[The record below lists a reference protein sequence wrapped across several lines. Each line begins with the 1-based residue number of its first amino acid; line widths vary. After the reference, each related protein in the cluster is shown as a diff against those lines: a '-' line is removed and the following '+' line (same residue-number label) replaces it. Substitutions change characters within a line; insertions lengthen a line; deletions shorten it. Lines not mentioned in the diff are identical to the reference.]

1 MNTHKHARLTFLR
14 RLEMVQQ
21 LIAHQV
27 CVPEAARAYGV
38 TAPTVRK
45 WLGRFLAQGQA
56 GLADASS
63 RPTVSPRAIAPA
75 KALAIVELRRKRLTQ
90 ARIAQ
95 ALGVSA
101 STVSRVLARAGLS
114 HLADLEP
121 AEPVVRYE
129 HQAPGDLLHID
140 IKKLGRIQRPGH
152 RVTGN
157 RRDTVEGAGWD
168 FVFVAIDDHARVA
181 FTDIHP
187 DERFPSAV
195 QFLKDA
201 VAYYQRLGVTIQR
214 LLTDNGSAFRS
225 RAFAAL
231 CHELGIKHRFTRPY
245 RPQTNGKAERFI
257 QSALREWAYAHTY
270 QNSQHRADAMK
281 SWLHHYNWHRPHHR
295 ARCTH
300 LQTQPGRIQ
309 PIDSSQLEAVRVADV
324 QRQVLADVGAVP
336 IAQIR
341 VGAMRPHVQRRAGTQ
356 LPAAAGQFGIVRLAA
371 EIDRVV
377 VRELVQVRGADIR
390 TQGRAAGQGEIPA
403 GAHAGPPLHRRLAA
417 ARVDHLRLRLDEP
430 ALRQL
435 EVIAGLGT
443 ARIRCMRYIVVV
455 VAQPQRQVER
465 HGLVDTPQLADR
477 IDVEPAVVHISQVRA
492 QEPAF
497 DPAVHDVVVIHAGAR
512 DAGVGAQ
519 IEPPRVQAPAMVGA
533 QRQVLHAQVERR
545 CVRRIDLEAVRAAAR
560 PEGALVVAAAQ
571 IALALRQGSHLGVE
585 QQHRCA
591 LPHRHRPRAA
601 RGDLGPYR
609 LLHLP
614 ARLPFEFALQPRT
627 LRRRQRR
634 QPLRDLPG
642 CQRLHILPQLRI
654 RQA

>member
-281 SWLHHYNWHRPHHR
+281 SWLHHYNWHRPHQGIGGAPGQQR
-295 ARCTH
+295 RDQRFQH
-300 LQTQPGRIQ
+300 LAQRLGAFRLPMERRLLGHVGRQ
-309 PIDSSQLEAVRVADV
+309 GHFQLQGVIALGRPPVVAGDPAALEASVDRRGEAVRL
-324 QRQVLADVGAVP
+324 QGLRG
-336 IAQIR
+336 
-341 VGAMRPHVQRRAGTQ
+341 
-356 LPAAAGQFGIVRLAA
+356 RLLQA
-371 EIDRVV
+371 
-377 VRELVQVRGADIR
+377 
-390 TQGRAAGQGEIPA
+390 GRAAGAVG
-403 GAHAGPPLHRRLAA
+403 GAQVEVGQLAVEKARAVRNDGVPVQQHGIAMARLHARQFGGQLGVVGVEVLAA
-417 ARVDHLRLRLDEP
+417 AR
-430 ALRQL
+430 
-435 EVIAGLGT
+435 
-443 ARIRCMRYIVVV
+443 
-455 VAQPQRQVER
+455 R
-465 HGLVDTPQLADR
+465 H
-477 IDVEPAVVHISQVRA
+477 
-492 QEPAF
+492 
-497 DPAVHDVVVIHAGAR
+497 
-512 DAGVGAQ
+512 
-519 IEPPRVQAPAMVGA
+519 
-533 QRQVLHAQVERR
+533 
-545 CVRRIDLEAVRAAAR
+545 
-560 PEGALVVAAAQ
+560 
-571 IALALRQGSHLGVE
+571 VE
-585 QQHRCA
+585 QQMA
-591 LPHRHRPRAA
+591 GGLVLPDRAAVGGAPPRRAADGRRPRPSRPGRRQSAWWDTA
-601 RGDLGPYR
+601 RCWRRPDT
-609 LLHLP
+609 
-614 ARLPFEFALQPRT
+614 A
-627 LRRRQRR
+627 RRRRGR
-634 QPLRDLPG
+634 GSGR
-642 CQRLHILPQLRI
+642 
-654 RQA
+654 

>member
-1 MNTHKHARLTFLR
+1 MNTHKHARLTFLRR

-27 CVPEAARAYGV
+27 CVPEEAARAYGV

-140 IKKLGRIQRPGH
+140 IKKLGD
-152 RVTGN
+152 VSSALATGS
-157 RRDTVEGAGWD
+157 RATDAIPLRGPAGTSSSWPSMTTP
-168 FVFVAIDDHARVA
+168 ACG

-281 SWLHHYNWHRPHHR
+281 SWLHHYNWHRPH
-295 ARCTH
+295 
-300 LQTQPGRIQ
+300 QGIGR
-309 PIDSSQLEAVRVADV
+309 
-324 QRQVLADVGAVP
+324 AVP
-336 IAQIR
+336 IS
-341 VGAMRPHVQRRAGTQ
+341 
-356 LPAAAGQFGIVRLAA
+356 RLN
-371 EIDRVV
+371 
-377 VRELVQVRGADIR
+377 
-390 TQGRAAGQGEIPA
+390 
-403 GAHAGPPLHRRLAA
+403 
-417 ARVDHLRLRLDEP
+417 LDEYN
-430 ALRQL
+430 LL
-435 EVIAGLGT
+435 T
-443 ARIRCMRYIVVV
+443 
-455 VAQPQRQVER
+455 
-465 HGLVDTPQLADR
+465 
-477 IDVEPAVVHISQVRA
+477 VH
-492 QEPAF
+492 
-497 DPAVHDVVVIHAGAR
+497 
-512 DAGVGAQ
+512 
-519 IEPPRVQAPAMVGA
+519 
-533 QRQVLHAQVERR
+533 
-545 CVRRIDLEAVRAAAR
+545 
-560 PEGALVVAAAQ
+560 
-571 IALALRQGSHLGVE
+571 
-585 QQHRCA
+585 
-591 LPHRHRPRAA
+591 
-601 RGDLGPYR
+601 
-609 LLHLP
+609 
-614 ARLPFEFALQPRT
+614 T
-627 LRRRQRR
+627 
-634 QPLRDLPG
+634 
-642 CQRLHILPQLRI
+642 
-654 RQA
+654 

>member
-1 MNTHKHARLTFLR
+1 MKPAIHLKRAYEAAAPADGRRVLIDGLWPRGLRKDALPLDDWIKDLAPSAARRQWFGHQTPRWPAFRERYLAELRGPSHQAQLRALLAQAGAGPLTLVYGARDTEHNNAVVLREALLALAAGGRGAARPSCEDSIGCMHGSSEPDLRNWKSPTPSSLKEPGRMNTHKHARLTFLR

-281 SWLHHYNWHRPHHR
+281 SWLHHYNWHRPH
-295 ARCTH
+295 
-300 LQTQPGRIQ
+300 QGIGR
-309 PIDSSQLEAVRVADV
+309 
-324 QRQVLADVGAVP
+324 AVP
-336 IAQIR
+336 IS
-341 VGAMRPHVQRRAGTQ
+341 
-356 LPAAAGQFGIVRLAA
+356 RLN
-371 EIDRVV
+371 
-377 VRELVQVRGADIR
+377 
-390 TQGRAAGQGEIPA
+390 
-403 GAHAGPPLHRRLAA
+403 
-417 ARVDHLRLRLDEP
+417 LDEYN
-430 ALRQL
+430 LL
-435 EVIAGLGT
+435 T
-443 ARIRCMRYIVVV
+443 
-455 VAQPQRQVER
+455 
-465 HGLVDTPQLADR
+465 
-477 IDVEPAVVHISQVRA
+477 VH
-492 QEPAF
+492 
-497 DPAVHDVVVIHAGAR
+497 
-512 DAGVGAQ
+512 
-519 IEPPRVQAPAMVGA
+519 
-533 QRQVLHAQVERR
+533 
-545 CVRRIDLEAVRAAAR
+545 
-560 PEGALVVAAAQ
+560 
-571 IALALRQGSHLGVE
+571 
-585 QQHRCA
+585 
-591 LPHRHRPRAA
+591 
-601 RGDLGPYR
+601 
-609 LLHLP
+609 
-614 ARLPFEFALQPRT
+614 T
-627 LRRRQRR
+627 
-634 QPLRDLPG
+634 
-642 CQRLHILPQLRI
+642 
-654 RQA
+654 

>member
-27 CVPEAARAYGV
+27 CVPEAARAYGSPRRLC
-38 TAPTVRK
+38 ANGWAASWLRARR
-45 WLGRFLAQGQA
+45 LGRCVLAPD
-56 GLADASS
+56 GLA
-63 RPTVSPRAIAPA
+63 RAIAPA

-281 SWLHHYNWHRPHHR
+281 SWLHHYNWHRPH
-295 ARCTH
+295 
-300 LQTQPGRIQ
+300 QGIGR
-309 PIDSSQLEAVRVADV
+309 
-324 QRQVLADVGAVP
+324 AVP
-336 IAQIR
+336 IS
-341 VGAMRPHVQRRAGTQ
+341 
-356 LPAAAGQFGIVRLAA
+356 RLN
-371 EIDRVV
+371 
-377 VRELVQVRGADIR
+377 
-390 TQGRAAGQGEIPA
+390 
-403 GAHAGPPLHRRLAA
+403 
-417 ARVDHLRLRLDEP
+417 LDEYN
-430 ALRQL
+430 LL
-435 EVIAGLGT
+435 T
-443 ARIRCMRYIVVV
+443 
-455 VAQPQRQVER
+455 
-465 HGLVDTPQLADR
+465 
-477 IDVEPAVVHISQVRA
+477 VHS
-492 QEPAF
+492 
-497 DPAVHDVVVIHAGAR
+497 
-512 DAGVGAQ
+512 
-519 IEPPRVQAPAMVGA
+519 
-533 QRQVLHAQVERR
+533 
-545 CVRRIDLEAVRAAAR
+545 
-560 PEGALVVAAAQ
+560 
-571 IALALRQGSHLGVE
+571 
-585 QQHRCA
+585 
-591 LPHRHRPRAA
+591 
-601 RGDLGPYR
+601 
-609 LLHLP
+609 
-614 ARLPFEFALQPRT
+614 
-627 LRRRQRR
+627 
-634 QPLRDLPG
+634 
-642 CQRLHILPQLRI
+642 
-654 RQA
+654 